1 MAQHTYLFGSSE
13 TAEIFATDAE
23 EAMAE
28 FDHAGS
34 TWQQGSTVIVNFTN
48 MVIDEDGSSLG
59 DYLILIADG
68 IEAAAEVTV
77 KDEIK
82 PSRFIEMTIDGFA
95 AFTI

>member
-1 MAQHTYLFGSSE
+1 MAQIKHTYHFGSTD

-28 FDHAGS
+28 VNAAGS
-34 TWQQGSTVIVNFTN
+34 TWQVGSDVIVNFTN
-48 MVIDEDGSSLG
+48 KVIDQDGSSLG

-77 KDEIK
+77 E
-82 PSRFIEMTIDGFA
+82 
-95 AFTI
+95 